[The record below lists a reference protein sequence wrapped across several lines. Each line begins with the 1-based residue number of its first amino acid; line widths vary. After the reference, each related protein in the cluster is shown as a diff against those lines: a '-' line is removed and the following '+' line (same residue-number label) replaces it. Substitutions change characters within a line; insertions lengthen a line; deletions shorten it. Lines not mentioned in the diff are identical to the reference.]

1 MDQKLRNILTELSDS
16 LKSLYG
22 KRLVH
27 IILFGSHAREEN
39 CYDSDIDIMVILEG
53 TVNPGEE
60 IERAG
65 NITARISLKHDVLV
79 SCIFLSSE
87 RYKIKMSPLL
97 LNVRREGIIL

>member
-22 KRLVH
+22 ERLVH

-87 RYKIKMSPLL
+87 RYKIEMSPLL